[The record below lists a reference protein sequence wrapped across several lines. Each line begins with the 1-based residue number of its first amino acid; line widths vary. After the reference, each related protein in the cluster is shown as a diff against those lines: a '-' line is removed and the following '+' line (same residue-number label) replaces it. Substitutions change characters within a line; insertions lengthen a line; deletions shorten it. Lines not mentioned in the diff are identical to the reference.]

1 MRKNIFLCFL
11 MLSHFALHAADK
23 DSAIVYKDPEK
34 IQKLSYNVYSFEDTS
49 TSLPFEAIRKND
61 KFQLVKLEVP
71 NFGVKKSVFWLKFNI
86 NNQTDEDHLLLQLS
100 YPLMDEADLYIVNND
115 GTYSVIK
122 AGDTHPF
129 SERKYKNQNFI
140 YDIDIHKNETKTFFM
155 KIRST
160 EQILVPLYV
169 STREPL
175 IEANT
180 FTDIVVGIYIG
191 IIFVMF
197 FYNAFIYL
205 TVKDTNYLYYI
216 IYILFIGLTQ
226 ITLLGYSSKLLW
238 PENMWLASHGLYIV
252 ASLGSSA
259 IVIFMNRFLNMK
271 YYTPRLR
278 IGVYII
284 VSIYTAAI
292 LAALVDQQSISYNL
306 IDINGI
312 LITFFSLFVAIKISI
327 KGYKPARYFLLGWT
341 AFLIGVLVFVLRSFG
356 VFPYNNFTNYTM
368 PIGSAVEVIMLSLAL
383 ADRINVFKKEKEES
397 QAQALEAL
405 RENERII
412 RTQNIVLEGKVEER
426 TSALKK
432 SNSELMT
439 TLTEL
444 KQTQSQLVNAEK
456 MASLGQLTAGIAHEI
471 NNPINFVVSNVKPL
485 QRDIEDI
492 HELVNKYQD
501 LKNGEQLQEKI
512 EEINKFRKEID
523 YDYIKEEISG
533 LLKGIEEG
541 ASRTADI
548 VKGLRVFSRL
558 DENDLK
564 KTNIVDGIESTLTL
578 LNPELSGSI
587 DVVKNYNKIPDIEC
601 FPGKMNQVFMNI
613 LNNAIFAIKANKDR
627 KEKGKLVIST
637 SADDKYVTISIKDN
651 GTGMTEE
658 VKTKVFEPFFTTK
671 DVGKGTGLG
680 MSITFSIIEDH
691 HGLIELNSEYGQGTE
706 FVIKLPVKQ
715 GNN

>member
-1 MRKNIFLCFL
+1 
-11 MLSHFALHAADK
+11 
-23 DSAIVYKDPEK
+23 
-34 IQKLSYNVYSFEDTS
+34 
-49 TSLPFEAIRKND
+49 
-61 KFQLVKLEVP
+61 
-71 NFGVKKSVFWLKFNI
+71 
-86 NNQTDEDHLLLQLS
+86 
-100 YPLMDEADLYIVNND
+100 
-115 GTYSVIK
+115 
-122 AGDTHPF
+122 
-129 SERKYKNQNFI
+129 
-140 YDIDIHKNETKTFFM
+140 
-155 KIRST
+155 
-160 EQILVPLYV
+160 
-169 STREPL
+169 
-175 IEANT
+175 
-180 FTDIVVGIYIG
+180 
-191 IIFVMF
+191 
-197 FYNAFIYL
+197 
-205 TVKDTNYLYYI
+205 
-216 IYILFIGLTQ
+216 
-226 ITLLGYSSKLLW
+226 
-238 PENMWLASHGLYIV
+238 
-252 ASLGSSA
+252 
-259 IVIFMNRFLNMK
+259 
-271 YYTPRLR
+271 
-278 IGVYII
+278 
-284 VSIYTAAI
+284 
-292 LAALVDQQSISYNL
+292 
-306 IDINGI
+306 
-312 LITFFSLFVAIKISI
+312 
-327 KGYKPARYFLLGWT
+327 
-341 AFLIGVLVFVLRSFG
+341 
-356 VFPYNNFTNYTM
+356 
-368 PIGSAVEVIMLSLAL
+368 
-383 ADRINVFKKEKEES
+383 
-397 QAQALEAL
+397 
-405 RENERII
+405 
-412 RTQNIVLEGKVEER
+412 LEGKVEER

-492 HELVNKYQD
+492 HELVNKYHD